1 MNGTTTNNTTRPW
14 HYLADDWTESVTWKE
29 GCIINTFFFFSENAF
44 SVFCD
49 SFNFWIL
56 QQVYK
61 KFSNLI
67 SILVISCLLQ
77 LFLLVKWISFGRMPE
92 YFFCFSGMLK
102 YSRIASWH
110 RALFMFV
117 SICLCFRGTPLL
129 PRNRDIGRCLFR
141 LYDHSRFF

>member
-1 MNGTTTNNTTRPW
+1 M
-14 HYLADDWTESVTWKE
+14 AESVTWKE
-29 GCIINTFFFFSENAF
+29 GCIINPFFFFSENAF

-49 SFNFWIL
+49 SFKFWIL

-77 LFLLVKWISFGRMPE
+77 LFLLVKCISFGRMPE
-92 YFFCFSGMLK
+92 YFFCISGMSK

-110 RALFMFV
+110 RALFMFI

-129 PRNRDIGRCLFR
+129 PRYTDIGVYFVCMIIPDFSKLFPVGTIELFCLWF
-141 LYDHSRFF
+141 S